1 MQVKTRGCKHKVI
14 LDTLCYSSHMNKPY
28 LSPHTRTELENT
40 VNWLEVQCTKTVSA
54 LPEGRDV
61 WERQSFM
68 EGYTQAIWDLETL
81 IRDAGK
87 KDIDDI
93 KLALEEQQERLE
105 NELE

>member
-1 MQVKTRGCKHKVI
+1 M
-14 LDTLCYSSHMNKPY
+14 SKPY
-28 LSPHTRTELENT
+28 LSPHTRTELENA
-40 VNWLEVQCTKTVSA
+40 VNWLEAQSVVQTAQMQSK
-54 LPEGRDV
+54 RDT
-61 WERQSFM
+61 WEQQSFM

-93 KLALEEQQERLE
+93 ALALMQQQEKLE

>member
-1 MQVKTRGCKHKVI
+1 M
-14 LDTLCYSSHMNKPY
+14 KPY
-28 LSPHTRTELENT
+28 LSPHTRTETENA
-40 VNWLEVQCTKTVSA
+40 VRWLEAQVARHVNE
-54 LPEGRDV
+54 LPDTRDS
-61 WERQSFM
+61 WDKSSFA

-93 KLALEEQQERLE
+93 TLALQQQQEKLE

>member
-1 MQVKTRGCKHKVI
+1 M
-14 LDTLCYSSHMNKPY
+14 SKPY
-28 LSPHTRTELENT
+28 LSPHTRTELENA
-40 VNWLEVQCTKTVSA
+40 VNWLELQCVVQTTQTQTKLDT
-54 LPEGRDV
+54 
-61 WERQSFM
+61 WEQQSFM

-93 KLALEEQQERLE
+93 TSALIERQERLE

>member
-1 MQVKTRGCKHKVI
+1 M
-14 LDTLCYSSHMNKPY
+14 SKPY
-28 LSPHTRTELENT
+28 LSPHTRTELENAIK
-40 VNWLEVQCTKTVSA
+40 WLESQCLIQTTQIQTK
-54 LPEGRDV
+54 RDT
-61 WERQSFM
+61 WEQQSFM

-93 KLALEEQQERLE
+93 ALALRERQEKLE

>member
-1 MQVKTRGCKHKVI
+1 M
-14 LDTLCYSSHMNKPY
+14 SKPY
-28 LSPHTRTELENT
+28 LSPHTRTELENAIG
-40 VNWLEVQCTKTVSA
+40 WLERQCVVQTENTQRV
-54 LPEGRDV
+54 RDT
-61 WERQSFM
+61 WEQQSFM

-93 KLALEEQQERLE
+93 ALALREHQEKLE

>member
-1 MQVKTRGCKHKVI
+1 M
-14 LDTLCYSSHMNKPY
+14 KPY
-28 LSPHTRTELENT
+28 LSPHTRTETENA
-40 VNWLEVQCTKTVSA
+40 VRWLEEQCTKHTRELS
-54 LPEGRDV
+54 ENRDT

-93 KLALEEQQERLE
+93 TLALKEQQEKLE

>member
-1 MQVKTRGCKHKVI
+1 M
-14 LDTLCYSSHMNKPY
+14 SKPY
-28 LSPHTRTELENT
+28 LSPHTRTELENA
-40 VNWLEVQCTKTVSA
+40 VAWLETQCTQHVRT
-54 LPEGRDV
+54 LPENRDT
-61 WERQSFM
+61 WEKQSFM

-93 KLALEEQQERLE
+93 ALALRERQEKLE

>member
-1 MQVKTRGCKHKVI
+1 MLHHKYG
-14 LDTLCYSSHMNKPY
+14 DKD
-28 LSPHTRTELENT
+28 
-40 VNWLEVQCTKTVSA
+40 SA
-54 LPEGRDV
+54 
-61 WERQSFM
+61 ERFSFM
-68 EGYTQAIWDLETL
+68 EGYMQAVWDLEVL

>member
-1 MQVKTRGCKHKVI
+1 M
-14 LDTLCYSSHMNKPY
+14 SKPY
-28 LSPHTRTELENT
+28 LSPHTRTELENA
-40 VNWLEVQCTKTVSA
+40 VNWLDSQCLVQTTQMQTRKDT
-54 LPEGRDV
+54 
-61 WERQSFM
+61 WEQQSFM

-93 KLALEEQQERLE
+93 TLALIERQEKLE

>member
-1 MQVKTRGCKHKVI
+1 M
-14 LDTLCYSSHMNKPY
+14 KPY
-28 LSPHTRTELENT
+28 LSPHTRTELDST
-40 VNWLEVQCTKTVSA
+40 VNWLEVQCTKHTMA
-54 LPEGRDV
+54 LPEGRNV

-68 EGYTQAIWDLETL
+68 EGYSQAIWDLETL

-93 KLALEEQQERLE
+93 ELALKEQQERLE

>member
-1 MQVKTRGCKHKVI
+1 M
-14 LDTLCYSSHMNKPY
+14 KPY
-28 LSPHTRTELENT
+28 LSPHTRTETENA
-40 VNWLEVQCTKTVSA
+40 VRWLEAQVARHVNELLDT
-54 LPEGRDV
+54 RDS
-61 WERQSFM
+61 WDKSSFA

-93 KLALEEQQERLE
+93 TLALKEQQEKLE